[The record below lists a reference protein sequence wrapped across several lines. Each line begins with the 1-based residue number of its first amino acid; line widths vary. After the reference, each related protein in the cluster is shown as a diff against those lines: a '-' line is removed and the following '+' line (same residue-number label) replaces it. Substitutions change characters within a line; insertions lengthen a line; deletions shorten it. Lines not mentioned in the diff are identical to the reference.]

1 MVLPSKARKLL
12 VCLSKM
18 QSMHFSKSI
27 FPLGFSSE
35 FFFSDAR
42 ILNSWG
48 GKKEEKDGAGGG
60 GVARRAGVRGGC
72 ALGGWVGFLMEI
84 LTV

>member
-18 QSMHFSKSI
+18 QSMHFSKSV

-35 FFFSDAR
+35 FLFSDAR

-48 GKKEEKDGAGGG
+48 GKKEK
-60 GVARRAGVRGGC
+60 RGIRDF
-72 ALGGWVGFLMEI
+72 AWKF
-84 LTV
+84 